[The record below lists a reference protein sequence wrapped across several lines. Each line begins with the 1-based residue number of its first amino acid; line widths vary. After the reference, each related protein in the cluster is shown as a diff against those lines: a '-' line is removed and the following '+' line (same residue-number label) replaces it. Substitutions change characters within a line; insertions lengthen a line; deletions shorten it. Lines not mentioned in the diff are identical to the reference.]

1 MNVSFKPFLAL
12 ALFVVCI
19 LTLALSNK
27 SNRVG
32 AVQTGIIPGSLEALA
47 QDAIERNE
55 QSVTIPTA
63 MWSNAGVSGIDEA
76 VASYSLV
83 VAHPVSKR
91 SYVWNSEFQIIGTW
105 YKFLITESLS
115 QRPFI
120 TCTNCPPAPNA
131 PADLLPLTSNELL
144 VPKFGGSVVINGVTI
159 NSVDEVFPEYE
170 MSRSYLLFLKV
181 DSSKGTGLTSIGP
194 AAVFTINNNGTL
206 STVAEASDNSLAQ
219 DITQRYG
226 NSLAALRTALNP

>member
-1 MNVSFKPFLAL
+1 MSVSFKPFLAL
-12 ALFVVCI
+12 ALLVVCI
-19 LTLALSNK
+19 LTLALSSK
-27 SNRVG
+27 SNRVS

-47 QDAIERNE
+47 KDAIARNV

-63 MWSNAGVSGIDEA
+63 MWSYAGVSGIDEA
-76 VASYSLV
+76 VASYSVV
-83 VAHPVSKR
+83 VAQPVTKR

-120 TCTNCPPAPNA
+120 TCTNCQPAPTA
-131 PADLLPLTSNELL
+131 PSDLLPLTSNELL
-144 VPKFGGSVVINGVTI
+144 VPKFGGSVVISGVTI
-159 NSVDEVFPEYE
+159 NSLDETFPEYE

-181 DSSKGTGLTSIGP
+181 DSSKGTALTSLGP
-194 AAVFTINNNGTL
+194 AAVFTISNNGTL
-206 STVAEASDNSLAQ
+206 STVAEGSDNSLAQ
-219 DITQRYG
+219 DIAQRYG